1 MHQHL
6 GLVLFSAVVSHHP
19 PSLPVPPQLK
29 LKFIQPRQRGWK
41 EGRGGG
47 DTTLLPLWYSSVVA
61 MKSRTDPGPPP
72 VIFFES
78 PRAERNTNGGG
89 WKVRYGIYAL
99 MADRVGRFSR
109 SSVSRGF
116 DHRFVSSR
124 AVTFPICVCVCLSS
138 IFFSFLLFLEKQG
151 WPRQWPARPRR
162 VFQFTLYR
170 GQIAR

>member
-47 DTTLLPLWYSSVVA
+47 HNAAPSLVFERRRDEVANRSGATTRYIFR
-61 MKSRTDPGPPP
+61 KS
-72 VIFFES
+72 
-78 PRAERNTNGGG
+78 RAERNTNGGG

-124 AVTFPICVCVCLSS
+124 AVTFPICVCVSLSS

>member
-41 EGRGGG
+41 EGG
-47 DTTLLPLWYSSVVA
+47 TTLLPLWYSSVVA

-109 SSVSRGF
+109 STVSRSF